1 MKVFFI
7 NTVCGTGSTGNI
19 VTQLLMML
27 RQDGHS
33 AMAAYGVGPG
43 KRLEPG
49 EGYPIVTRGQ
59 YYLHNALSRLTD
71 HEGLYSTSQTRS
83 LVEKIREFDPD
94 VIHLHNLHG
103 HYVNY
108 EVLFDYL
115 SKANKPVVWTLH
127 DCWSMTGHC
136 AHFAAAGCEQWK
148 QQCLR
153 CDQLHHYPQCVGPGD
168 VKRNHQRKKAAFTGI
183 PKLTIATPS
192 HWMAEVTAQSYLKDY
207 PVRVIHNGIDL
218 SVFQPTEG
226 DFRKKYGCEDAFL
239 LLGVSFEWTYVKGL
253 DVFIEL
259 AKRLDDRYRIVLVGT
274 NEKLDRE
281 LPDNIISI
289 HRTQNQ
295 KALAEIYTAADLF
308 VNPTREEVLGLVNV
322 EALACGTPVVTF
334 RSGGSP
340 ECIDETCGIAVE
352 TDDTDSLLNVIHHI
366 RENRPFSPEACR
378 KRAEAFDANARF
390 REYIRLYEEVTSHES
405 PAELAYDSKT
415 DTT

>member
-1 MKVFFI
+1 MKVYFVNMF
-7 NTVCGTGSTGNI
+7 CGVGSTGNI
-19 VTQLLMML
+19 VTQLLHMV
-27 RQDGHS
+27 RQSGGTGKV
-33 AMAAYGVGPG
+33 AFGPG
-43 KRLEPG
+43 PVKGISHE
-49 EGYPIVTRGQ
+49 EGFQVSNRRQ
-59 YYLHNALSRLTD
+59 YYLHNLLSRLTD
-71 HEGLYSTSQTRS
+71 REGLYSTARTRA
-83 LVEKIREFDPD
+83 LVEDIRAFDPD
-94 VIHLHNLHG
+94 VIHVHNLHG

-108 EVLFDYL
+108 EVLFAYL

-148 QQCLR
+148 QQCLH
-153 CDQLHHYPQCVGPGD
+153 CDQLHHYPQCIGPGD
-168 VKRNHQRKKAAFTGI
+168 VKRNHQRKKAAFTGV

-226 DFRKKYGCEDAFL
+226 DFRRKYGCENAFL
-239 LLGVSFEWTYVKGL
+239 LLGVSFEWTYVKGI

-259 AKRLDDRYRIVLVGT
+259 AKQLDDRYRIVLVGT

-295 KALAEIYTAADLF
+295 KALAEIYTAADLL

-340 ECIDETCGIAVE
+340 ECIDETCGISVE
-352 TDDTDSLLNVIHHI
+352 TGDTDGLLKAIHYV

-378 KRAEAFDANARF
+378 KRAEAFDAKDRF
-390 REYIRLYEEVTSHES
+390 REYIRLYEEVTSQ
-405 PAELAYDSKT
+405 
-415 DTT
+415 